1 MEIGD
6 LVKVLGFAYLGKG
19 YIIATR
25 KGITL
30 LDNSNELI
38 HNSELILVRLFDGQ
52 EVWTTGK
59 NIKVLNK

>member
-6 LVKVLGFAYLGKG
+6 LVKVLGFKG

-30 LDNSNELI
+30 LNNSNELI
-38 HNSELILVRLFDGQ
+38 HNSKLILVRLFDGQ